1 MTTRQQRSTG
11 AVAAAPAA
19 VVWKA
24 AAAAP
29 GQPEE
34 PASPGDAAESAARA
48 WSVMQALVLDHDR
61 KTAACDALGLSF
73 VRIKALR
80 ALLKGPTAMSELAAK
95 LITDK
100 PYTTI
105 IIDDLEQR
113 GLVARS
119 VAPEDRRCKI
129 AALTPDGTAAAE
141 RAEAILGEP
150 PAGLRGLSA
159 ADAVELDRIL
169 QAVRAAS

>member
-1 MTTRQQRSTG
+1 
-11 AVAAAPAA
+11 
-19 VVWKA
+19 
-24 AAAAP
+24 
-29 GQPEE
+29 
-34 PASPGDAAESAARA
+34 
-48 WSVMQALVLDHDR
+48 MQALVLDHDR
-61 KTAACDALGLSF
+61 KTAACEALGLSF

-80 ALLKGPTAMSELAAK
+80 TLLKGPTAMSDLAAK

-119 VAPEDRRCKI
+119 VDPEDRRCKI

-150 PAGLRGLSA
+150 PPGLRRLSA
-159 ADAVELDRIL
+159 PDAAELDRIL
-169 QAVRAAS
+169 RAVQAAG

>member
-1 MTTRQQRSTG
+1 MTRQQRG
-11 AVAAAPAA
+11 ADVVAAPTA
-19 VVWKA
+19 VMWKA

-29 GQPEE
+29 GAV
-34 PASPGDAAESAARA
+34 PAQVGDVGESTARA

-61 KTAACDALGLSF
+61 KTAACEALGLSF

-80 ALLKGPTAMSELAAK
+80 TLLKGPTAMSDLAAK

-119 VAPEDRRCKI
+119 VDPEDRRCKI

-150 PAGLRGLSA
+150 PPGLRRLSA
-159 ADAVELDRIL
+159 PDAAELDRIL
-169 QAVRAAS
+169 RAVQAAG